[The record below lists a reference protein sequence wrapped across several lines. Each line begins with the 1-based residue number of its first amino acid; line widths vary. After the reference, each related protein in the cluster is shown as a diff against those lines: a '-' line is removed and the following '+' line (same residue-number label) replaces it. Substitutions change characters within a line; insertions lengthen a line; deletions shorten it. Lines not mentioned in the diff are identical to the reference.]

1 MKVETHLDTKDT
13 RKHQFCNNKNRTSGF
28 AVILISILLIAL
40 DSNNQTC
47 SFFLIV
53 HLTFSMNATAVD
65 VWVCNMDC
73 RECLTSITASTYLK
87 LRFAVQIVG
96 ATSWLLWTL
105 WVSCL
110 IFSFGELLRNNFF
123 LITANK
129 MVTDKDLWKLFYFK
143 NRRLRHISQ

>member
-1 MKVETHLDTKDT
+1 MKVKTHLDTKDT

-96 ATSWLLWTL
+96 ATNWLLWTL

-123 LITANK
+123 FNNGK
-129 MVTDKDLWKLFYFK
+129 QDGD
-143 NRRLRHISQ
+143 R